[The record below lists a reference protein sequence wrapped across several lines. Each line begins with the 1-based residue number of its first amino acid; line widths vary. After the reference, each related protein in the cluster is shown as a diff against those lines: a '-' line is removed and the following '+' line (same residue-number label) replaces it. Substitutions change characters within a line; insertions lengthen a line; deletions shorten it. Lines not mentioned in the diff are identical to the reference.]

1 MLSEIAAGLP
11 AAAKLQL
18 TGFAGP
24 HYVPLALYEIIAKVA
39 CMYK

>member
-18 TGFAGP
+18 TGVAGP
-24 HYVPLALYEIIAKVA
+24 YYVLLALYEIVA
-39 CMYK
+39 G